1 MKERISKFIEP
12 SAVVSWPVFGITL
25 GWAIFV
31 NFLDTLNNPPTLFLE
46 RIAAISLVHVVLF
59 AMLFLSLKLTKDLGS
74 FSRALI
80 LLVLIF
86 IFTAIRGLNL
96 ALLFTLIRGDDLS
109 GIAFRAVSS
118 MPVIGLAIIVA
129 GLVLQQVREYSKTRQ
144 VILSERERVAEL
156 SRETEKQIRELADI
170 RVSSIKEAVLD
181 SLASS
186 DLTTTERTVEAIENT
201 VENIVRPLS
210 HQLEKESGI
219 VVAEIESLKNTRLD
233 WVEALRSAFLA
244 THIKPK
250 AVALGFFIMGSTRII
265 FFQTFWESVYLL
277 SMATFGSW
285 ALLLGLK
292 RLLSRIPDS
301 LSKTLSSGIFAP
313 GVIAVGFIIGGATL
327 PAMGN
332 SAQPFSL
339 FFQAPFFLFAITAL
353 IALASSTRAEAAEA
367 NRRLEQTTT
376 ELSWEVTR
384 LLDEHRQ
391 LKRQLAKALHGP
403 IQSQLMS
410 SLIKLDKSESFED
423 QSLQT
428 IRGWLT
434 TEFQSI
440 QDAMRTGQLKSPK
453 SIQEIFM
460 EVGSIWEG
468 VAAIELQGTK
478 SDADSLSLDPRLM
491 LTLGELVPELCFNAV
506 KHGGA
511 SSMVF
516 QISFT
521 DPRTLSLICTD
532 NGTRPPEKSRVGLGT
547 KLLDEC
553 AISWRRYQV
562 NSHTKTEIELPFA
575 RADVL
580 EPAASL

>member
-1 MKERISKFIEP
+1 MKEWISKFIEP

-59 AMLFLSLKLTKDLGS
+59 GMLVVSLKFTRGLGS
-74 FSRALI
+74 FSRALV
-80 LLVLIF
+80 LMVLVLL
-86 IFTAIRGLNL
+86 FTAIRGLNL
-96 ALLFTLIRGDDLS
+96 ALIFTLIRGDDLS

-118 MPVIGLAIIVA
+118 MPVIGLPIIVA
-129 GLVLQQVREYSKTRQ
+129 GLVLHQVRGYSKTRQ
-144 VILSERERVAEL
+144 AILNERERVAKL
-156 SRETEKQIRELADI
+156 SRETEKQIRELADV

-181 SLASS
+181 SLAGS
-186 DLTTTERTVEAIENT
+186 DLTSTERTVEAIENT

-233 WVEALRSAFLA
+233 WVEAIRSAFLA
-244 THIKPK
+244 EHIKPK
-250 AVALGFFIMGSTRII
+250 AIALGFFIMASTRII
-265 FFQTFWESVYLL
+265 FFQSALESLYLL
-277 SMATFGSW
+277 SLALFGSW
-285 ALLLGLK
+285 VLLLGLK
-292 RLLSRIPDS
+292 TLLSKLPATLPKS
-301 LSKTLSSGIFAP
+301 LASGLFAV
-313 GVIAVGFIIGGATL
+313 GVTAVGFTIGVATL
-327 PAMGN
+327 PALRD
-332 SAQPFSL
+332 SPQPYSL
-339 FFQAPFFLFAITAL
+339 FFQAPVFMFAISAL
-353 IALASSTRAEAAEA
+353 LALASSTRAEAADA

-410 SLIKLDKSESFED
+410 SLMKLDKSESFED
-423 QSLQT
+423 QSLQK

-468 VAAIELQGTK
+468 VAVIELQGTK
-478 SDADSLSLDPRLM
+478 SDADSLPLDPRLM

-521 DPRTLSLICTD
+521 DPKTLSLTCTD

-562 NSHTKTEIELPFA
+562 DSHTKTEIELPFA

-580 EPAASL
+580 EPASSL

>member
-1 MKERISKFIEP
+1 MKEQISKLIEP

-46 RIAAISLVHVVLF
+46 RIIAITLVHVALF
-59 AMLFLSLKLTKDLGS
+59 AMLFISLKFTQRLRS
-74 FSRALI
+74 FSRS
-80 LLVLIF
+80 LVLLGLIVL
-86 IFTAIRGLNL
+86 FTAIRGLNL
-96 ALLFTLIRGDDLS
+96 ALVFTLIRGDELS

-118 MPVIGLAIIVA
+118 IPVIGLAIIVSSI
-129 GLVLQQVREYSKTRQ
+129 VLQQVRTYSTARQ
-144 VILSERERVAEL
+144 AILNERKRVVTL
-156 SRETEKQIRELADI
+156 TLETEKQIRELADF
-170 RVSSIKEAVLD
+170 RVSAIKEAVLD

-186 DLTTTERTVEAIENT
+186 DLTTNERTVEAIENT

-219 VVAEIESLKNTRLD
+219 VVAEIESLNDIRLD
-233 WVEALRSAFLA
+233 WGEALRSAFLA
-244 THIKPK
+244 TQIKPK

-265 FFQTFWESVYLL
+265 FFQTLWESVYLL

-285 ALLLGLK
+285 GLLLLLK
-292 RLLSRIPDS
+292 RGLSQIPDAYPKA
-301 LSKTLSSGIFAP
+301 LASGAFVL
-313 GVIAVGFIIGGATL
+313 GVTAAGFLVGGATL
-327 PAMGN
+327 PAMG
-332 SAQPFSL
+332 SSPQPFSL

-353 IALASSTRAEAAEA
+353 VALASSTQAEAAA
-367 NRRLEQTTT
+367 TNHRFEQTTA

-391 LKRQLAKALHGP
+391 LKRHLAKALHGP
-403 IQSQLMS
+403 IQSQLFS
-410 SLIKLDKSESFED
+410 SLIKLDRSGSFED
-423 QSLQT
+423 QSLQR

-460 EVGSIWEG
+460 EVGSLWEG
-468 VAAIELQGTK
+468 VAVIELQGTQ
-478 SDADSLSLDPRLM
+478 SVADSLALDPRLM
-491 LTLGELVPELCFNAV
+491 LTLGELIPELCFNAV

-516 QISFT
+516 KISFT
-521 DPRTLSLICTD
+521 DPRALSLSCTD
-532 NGTRPPEKSRVGLGT
+532 NGSRPAENSRVGLGT

-562 NSHTKTEIELPFA
+562 DDHTTTEIELPFA
-575 RADVL
+575 RADEV
-580 EPAASL
+580 ETASSL

>member
-1 MKERISKFIEP
+1 MKEQISKFIEP

-46 RIAAISLVHVVLF
+46 RIIAISLVHVGLF
-59 AMLFLSLKLTKDLGS
+59 AMLFMSLKFTRGLGS
-74 FSRALI
+74 FSRALV
-80 LLVLIF
+80 LLVLIV

-96 ALLFTLIRGDDLS
+96 ALIFTLIRGDELS
-109 GIAFRAVSS
+109 GIAFRAISS
-118 MPVIGLAIIVA
+118 IPVIGLAIIVS
-129 GLVLQQVREYSKTRQ
+129 GIVLHQVRGYSQARQ
-144 VILSERERVAEL
+144 AIMNERKRVVTLSL
-156 SRETEKQIRELADI
+156 ETEKQIRELADF
-170 RVSSIKEAVLD
+170 RVGAIKEAVLD

-186 DLTTTERTVEAIENT
+186 DLTTSKRTVEAIENT

-219 VVAEIESLKNTRLD
+219 VVAETESLSEIRLD
-233 WVEALRSAFLA
+233 WVEALRSAFQA

-265 FFQTFWESVYLL
+265 FFQSFWESVYIL
-277 SMATFGSW
+277 SMATSGSW
-285 ALLLGLK
+285 GLLLLLK
-292 RLLSRIPDS
+292 RWLPRIPDTFP
-301 LSKTLSSGIFAP
+301 KTLASGAFVL
-313 GVIAVGFIIGGATL
+313 GVTAAGFLIGAATL
-327 PAMGN
+327 PAM
-332 SAQPFSL
+332 SSSPQPFSL
-339 FFQAPFFLFAITAL
+339 FFQAPFFLLAITTL
-353 IALASSTRAEAAEA
+353 IALASSTRAEAAATNQRYGEITA
-367 NRRLEQTTT
+367 

-391 LKRQLAKALHGP
+391 LKRHLAKALHGP
-403 IQSQLMS
+403 IQSQLLS
-410 SLIKLDKSESFED
+410 SLIKLDRSGSFEE
-423 QSLQT
+423 QSLQK
-428 IRGWLT
+428 IRDWLS

-468 VAAIELQGTK
+468 VAVIELQGAQ
-478 SDADSLSLDPRLM
+478 SDADSLALDPRLM
-491 LTLGELVPELCFNAV
+491 LTLGELIPELCFNAV

-516 QISFT
+516 KISFS
-521 DPRTLSLICTD
+521 DPKALSLSCTD
-532 NGTRPPEKSRVGLGT
+532 NGSRPAEKSRVGLGT

-562 NSHTKTEIELPFA
+562 DSHTKTEIELPFS
-575 RADVL
+575 RADTA
-580 EPAASL
+580 ETASRL